1 MSTNNTDS
9 LLVSIEREHQRL
21 RQRIRWL
28 TFGLVLTLVLL
39 VLGEAFRWLR
49 SSREASTA
57 APGELRATRL
67 VITDK
72 EGRVRAEL
80 GLAPDAQ
87 EPQLALYHP
96 DGQRWAALAIAPP
109 PGAPETYREAGLFL
123 QDQAG
128 KTRVALGASEQ
139 DTGLVLYNPEG
150 TPSLSLYAEPDS
162 QGLVISGGNAPRIRL
177 RYNQHDD
184 GQLSELVFQDE
195 RKRTQAA
202 LSGGPA
208 GGSLNFYRPDG
219 ESTFQAP

>member
-28 TFGLVLTLVLL
+28 TFGLVLTLALL
-39 VLGEAFRWLR
+39 LLGEALRWLR

-57 APGELRATRL
+57 APGELRATRF

-80 GLAPDAQ
+80 GLAPDER
-87 EPQLALYHP
+87 EPQLVFYHP
-96 DGQRWAALAIAPP
+96 DGQRWAALAIATP
-109 PGAPETYREAGLFL
+109 PGAPESYREAGLFL
-123 QDQAG
+123 LDETG
-128 KTRVALGASEQ
+128 KTRVSLGASAQ
-139 DTGLVLYNPEG
+139 DSGLVLYDAEG
-150 TPSLSLYAEPDS
+150 TPGLSLYAAEDA
-162 QGLVISGGNAPRIRL
+162 QGLVISGGNVPRIHL

-195 RKRTQAA
+195 QKRTQAV
-202 LSGGPA
+202 LRGGR
-208 GGSLNFYRPDG
+208 GGVSLNFYRADG
-219 ESTFQAP
+219 ERTFQAP